1 MLMDILPLAL
11 DLLIILVNRGDI
23 MLQQLYQPRG
33 RRLLSGVD
41 AKAAFNRML
50 TRDSRGFDA
59 GGHEGVVPN
68 LSWMSRP
75 ILSMAQYLNI

>member
-41 AKAAFNRML
+41 AKSAFNRMPLGIHGGL
-50 TRDSRGFDA
+50 TPGARRRRS
-59 GGHEGVVPN
+59 E
-68 LSWMSRP
+68 S
-75 ILSMAQYLNI
+75 ILDEPSHTQHGQYLNI